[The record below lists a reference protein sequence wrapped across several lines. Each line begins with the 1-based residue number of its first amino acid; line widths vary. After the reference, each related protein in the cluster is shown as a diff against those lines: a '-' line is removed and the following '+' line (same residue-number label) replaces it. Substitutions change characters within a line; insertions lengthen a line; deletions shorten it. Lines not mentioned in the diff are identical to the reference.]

1 LAAILIPAGATDAI
15 DGRLARARGEETRL
29 GVWLDGGADTLVF
42 SAAAVGAARHDL
54 LPWWT
59 AALVLGWQTLHAL
72 AVTLAYLWRAQSPRR
87 AASAWARVPGVVL
100 FAGLVLATL
109 RLPQAWP
116 LVSLGALGALALAVA
131 RARRSE
137 AAA

>member
-1 LAAILIPAGATDAI
+1 
-15 DGRLARARGEETRL
+15 
-29 GVWLDGGADTLVF
+29 
-42 SAAAVGAARHDL
+42 
-54 LPWWT
+54 
-59 AALVLGWQTLHAL
+59 
-72 AVTLAYLWRAQSPRR
+72 
-87 AASAWARVPGVVL
+87 VL

-116 LVSLGALGALALAVA
+116 FVSLGALGALALAVA